1 MAVIPIKDLGRPVQA
16 GDTLL
21 IRPDLTA
28 HKEYKHEHWP
38 VYCVKEMADL
48 AGETAVVIERNDE
61 EILIN
66 LDNCNWYWA
75 NDMFSGVLVSD
86 EGLGD
91 ISGDDVFLNFLFG
104 GAL

>member
-1 MAVIPIKDLGRPVQA
+1 MAVIPIKDLGRPVRA

-28 HKEYKHEHWP
+28 NKEYKHEYWP
-38 VYCVKEMADL
+38 IYCVKEMARR

-66 LDNCNWYWA
+66 LDNCNWCWA
-75 NDMFSGVLVSD
+75 NDMFSGVLVPD
-86 EGLGD
+86 EDLGD
-91 ISGDDVFLNFLFG
+91 ISGDDVSLNCLFG

>member
-28 HKEYKHEHWP
+28 KKEYEHEHWP
-38 VYCVKEMADL
+38 IYCVEEMACR

-61 EILIN
+61 EILID
-66 LDNCNWYWA
+66 LDRCSWCWA
-75 NDMFSGVLVSD
+75 NDMFSGVLVPD
-86 EGLGD
+86 EDLGD
-91 ISGDDVFLNFLFG
+91 ISGDDMSLNYLFG
-104 GAL
+104 GKS